1 MKLKSIQYKEY
12 NGQANEWRLEDC
24 LLSDV
29 NLMVGKNAT
38 GKTRTLNVI
47 LALSNFLAGDL
58 KPDFDSSTSLEV
70 TFEDHAEEIKYLL
83 RCENQTVIQ
92 EQLIQDGRTLLQ
104 RGPDSKGKIFAYE
117 LNTEINFQPPANEL
131 AVVTRRDAI
140 QHPFL
145 EKLYNWGQSARYF
158 RFGTPMGQDHLAISD
173 WREKKLNLKN
183 SNQAVAIFKKG
194 ESEYGK
200 KYIQLLIEDM
210 RNIGYELE
218 ALSLQEAEGRVHF
231 EVPRITY
238 GINLKEKSLEAIT
251 SHHNISTGMFRVL
264 SLFIQLNYSLLA
276 SLPSCIIIDDI
287 GEGLDYSRSSALIE
301 SLIKKMKGTKMQII
315 MSTNDRF
322 VMNALPLEYWSVI
335 QRFPHKSMIYNYF
348 NSKNV
353 FDKFELTGLSNFDFF
368 SSNYFLKKS

>member
-1 MKLKSIQYKEY
+1 
-12 NGQANEWRLEDC
+12 
-24 LLSDV
+24 
-29 NLMVGKNAT
+29 
-38 GKTRTLNVI
+38 
-47 LALSNFLAGDL
+47 
-58 KPDFDSSTSLEV
+58 
-70 TFEDHAEEIKYLL
+70 
-83 RCENQTVIQ
+83 
-92 EQLIQDGRTLLQ
+92 
-104 RGPDSKGKIFAYE
+104 
-117 LNTEINFQPPANEL
+117 
-131 AVVTRRDAI
+131 
-140 QHPFL
+140 
-145 EKLYNWGQSARYF
+145 
-158 RFGTPMGQDHLAISD
+158 MGQDHLAISD

-348 NSKNV
+348 NSKN
-353 FDKFELTGLSNFDFF
+353 
-368 SSNYFLKKS
+368 